1 VHHQLQSLT
10 LLIALSL
17 ASCGGRGGEEVDPSL
32 IHTVG
37 RRDLIITVRER
48 GELKAARDT
57 RITSELEGRATL
69 IYLIPE
75 GTIVE
80 AGEKV
85 AELDVS
91 AIAEKRALQAINVAR
106 AEATLEQ
113 ARKTVEIV
121 EKELQAAAKTAETRL
136 QIAQLRLEKFQ
147 GHQRTEGEADGEASA
162 GTNGEMV
169 DRLRELLGSVGSDST
184 NAARH
189 PRLLER
195 VLEVLGSE
203 ESLRLEMGEM
213 ANQILQ
219 QIDEISLARADL
231 ELATE
236 TLFHSRNLEQKGFI
250 TTTELERDEINHKR
264 QLSKQTV
271 AWNNL
276 GLLVNYTLP
285 EDLISLELEVENAG
299 LDVESVQAANEA
311 RRVREDA
318 ELKSIEAEYALAV
331 EQLANCDQQ
340 IQNGILRA
348 PAAGLV
354 VYGRYDWD
362 EPVYEGMSVRERQ
375 EVIILP
381 DVSTMKVELKV
392 PEAQIGR
399 VATEQTATIGV
410 EAFPNESFTGRITH
424 VATLPDPAPRSRVL
438 KVYVTEVL
446 VDGDNS
452 QGRLRPGMNCTVT
465 IEIGTLRDVLNVPL
479 PALER
484 RGDTHFVW
492 KVTPEG
498 PAAAEVELGGN
509 NLTHV
514 QIVAGLVEGER
525 IYLVRPPGAE
535 LPPSA
540 EEGPRESSPPV
551 EAETARYQG
560 GAPAAGL

>member
-1 VHHQLQSLT
+1 MHRLLLSIT
-10 LLIALSL
+10 LLLA

-37 RRDLIITVRER
+37 RGDLIITVRER

-136 QIAQLRLEKFQ
+136 QIAQLRLEKFR

-169 DRLRELLGSVGSDST
+169 DRLRELLGSVSSDST

-219 QIDEISLARADL
+219 QID
-231 ELATE
+231 
-236 TLFHSRNLEQKGFI
+236 
-250 TTTELERDEINHKR
+250 
-264 QLSKQTV
+264 
-271 AWNNL
+271 
-276 GLLVNYTLP
+276 
-285 EDLISLELEVENAG
+285 
-299 LDVESVQAANEA
+299 
-311 RRVREDA
+311 
-318 ELKSIEAEYALAV
+318 
-331 EQLANCDQQ
+331 
-340 IQNGILRA
+340 
-348 PAAGLV
+348 
-354 VYGRYDWD
+354 
-362 EPVYEGMSVRERQ
+362 
-375 EVIILP
+375 
-381 DVSTMKVELKV
+381 
-392 PEAQIGR
+392 
-399 VATEQTATIGV
+399 
-410 EAFPNESFTGRITH
+410 
-424 VATLPDPAPRSRVL
+424 
-438 KVYVTEVL
+438 
-446 VDGDNS
+446 
-452 QGRLRPGMNCTVT
+452 
-465 IEIGTLRDVLNVPL
+465 
-479 PALER
+479 
-484 RGDTHFVW
+484 
-492 KVTPEG
+492 
-498 PAAAEVELGGN
+498 
-509 NLTHV
+509 
-514 QIVAGLVEGER
+514 
-525 IYLVRPPGAE
+525 
-535 LPPSA
+535 
-540 EEGPRESSPPV
+540 
-551 EAETARYQG
+551 
-560 GAPAAGL
+560 